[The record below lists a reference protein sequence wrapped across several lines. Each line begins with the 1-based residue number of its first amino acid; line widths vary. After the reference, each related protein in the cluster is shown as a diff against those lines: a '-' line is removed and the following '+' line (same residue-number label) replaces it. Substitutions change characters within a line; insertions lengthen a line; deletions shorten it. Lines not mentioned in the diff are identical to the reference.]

1 MQLLISVVN
10 TKEAQSAANGGAD
23 IVDVKNPP
31 EGALGA
37 NFPHVIRSIRRQTS
51 SELPVSVAIGDAP
64 NKPGATALAALG
76 AACCGV
82 QFVKVGLYGT
92 KTTQQAVFLL
102 REVCRAVRD
111 HDAGIKII
119 AAAYAD
125 AHKIGIFPA
134 LESPSVAIEAGADG
148 CMLDTAGKDGESL
161 FSFLGDDALRQFVL
175 NCHNGGLICALAGSL
190 SETDIPRISAIGPD
204 IIGFRT
210 AACEGDRVN
219 GVIKRRQ
226 VERLKNCITAA
237 DGSPL

>member
-10 TKEAQSAANGGAD
+10 AGEAQSAAAGGAD
-23 IVDVKNPP
+23 IIDVKNPS

-37 NFPHVIRSIRRQTS
+37 NFPHIIRSIRHQTPLA
-51 SELPVSVAIGDAP
+51 LPVSVAIGDAP
-64 NKPGATALAALG
+64 NKPGATSLAALG

-92 KTTQQAVFLL
+92 ATTRQAVFLL

-111 HDAGIKII
+111 YEADIKII

-125 AHKIGIFPA
+125 AYKIGAFPV
-134 LESPSVAIEAGADG
+134 LESPTVAIEAEADG
-148 CMLDTAGKDGESL
+148 CLLDTAGKNGDSL
-161 FSFLGDDALRQFVL
+161 FSHLEDGALHQFVQ
-175 NCHNGGLICALAGSL
+175 NCHKGGLICALAGSL
-190 SETDIPRISAIGPD
+190 TEADIPRISAIGPD

-226 VERLKNCITAA
+226 VERLKNCIIAA